1 MLLSEKK
8 VNSMCMM
15 VFHLKVESS
24 SFLHK
29 KAFGPS
35 CQVQNLHNLV
45 PDASRRILRIGL
57 KNESYM

>member
-35 CQVQNLHNLV
+35 HLHNLV